1 MKRTLFQGLV
11 LSLFILAAV
20 PAAADITHN
29 FNTKYTIPRTIEE
42 VDATHWHST
51 DDGIIYTLGGTA
63 ELFWDINH
71 KPYGGKGAYICFNL
85 LKNGDYLTISP
96 LGHLSGMVINHISDY
111 AGNILSRTKVGVYL
125 STNNSD
131 WTEIA
136 SDNISYTAGTI
147 TVTVPVG
154 GPYYVKIGSKSSTK
168 ISITQITYSF
178 SDCNCF
184 TYTPE

>member
-11 LSLFILAAV
+11 LSLLILAAV
-20 PAAADITHN
+20 PAAAITHN
-29 FNTKYTIPRTIEE
+29 FQSMQGAGKLSNVGSVYTS
-42 VDATHWHST
+42 A
-51 DDGIIYTLGGTA
+51 DDGIVYTLGGTA
-63 ELFWDINH
+63 DIYWDYAH
-71 KPYGGKGAYICFNL
+71 RSGGTGAKICLNLLANGAYAIV
-85 LKNGDYLTISP
+85 SP
-96 LGHLSGMVINHISDY
+96 ALSHLSEIVINHTSNLS
-111 AGNILSRTKVGVYL
+111 GNVLSRTKVGVYL

-136 SDNISYTAGTI
+136 SDNISYTAGAI

-154 GPYYVKIGSKSSTK
+154 GPYYVKISSKSPTK